1 MGWLTL
7 NFIYMANSLQGQN
20 DITCR
25 AGFLGLLHWLPRS
38 LPISAHT
45 QPTPTHQAT
54 MSKPETNKE
63 HDTLALRLTAI
74 LRKLNDGERL
84 VPRELA
90 DEFNVGIRTI
100 QRDLTERLS
109 FLDLEKTNGAYSL
122 PTRNLGKLGFDDMQ
136 RFASLA
142 GVSGLFPSLDSGF
155 LRTLL
160 NAHIK
165 NSSTL
170 LVQGPS
176 YEELGDKRDL
186 FERLDQAIQ
195 ERRLIAFTYQKDTGP
210 KTYTAAEPYK
220 LINHAGVWYLAAVDN
235 GQMKAFTFSKIDGL
249 NVSLACFVRELH
261 HEQMLLDEDSIW
273 LKANKTEVVLKVSKP
288 AAHYFLRRKLIGGQ
302 TIEKE
307 LEDGGLIVSGKVA
320 HPNQIL
326 PIVRY
331 WLPNVRI
338 ISPEG
343 LQTDMEREM
352 RGYLEK

>member
-1 MGWLTL
+1 MPKTE
-7 NFIYMANSLQGQN
+7 
-20 DITCR
+20 
-25 AGFLGLLHWLPRS
+25 P
-38 LPISAHT
+38 
-45 QPTPTHQAT
+45 
-54 MSKPETNKE
+54 KE
-63 HDTLALRLTAI
+63 HDTLATRLTAI
-74 LRKLNDGERL
+74 LRKLNDGEKL

-90 DEFNVGIRTI
+90 DEFNVDIRTI
-100 QRDLTERLS
+100 QRDLNHRLE
-109 FLDLEKTNGAYSL
+109 FLDLQKTEDGYSL
-122 PTRNLGKLGFDDMQ
+122 PARNLGKLGFADLQ

-155 LRTLL
+155 LRGLL
-160 NAHIK
+160 NAHIN
-165 NSSTL
+165 NSSAL
-170 LVQGPS
+170 MVKGHN
-176 YEELGDKRDL
+176 YESLGDKRPL
-186 FERLDQAIQ
+186 FEQLEQAIQ
-195 ERRLIAFTYQKDTGP
+195 ECRLISFTYQKDSGP
-210 KTYTAAEPYK
+210 KTYAAAEPYK
-220 LINHAGVWYLAAVDN
+220 LINHTGVWYLAAVDN
-235 GQMKAFTFSKIDGL
+235 GQMKAFTFSKVDML
-249 NVSLACFVRELH
+249 DVSLACFAREMP

-343 LQTDMEREM
+343 LQADMEREM
-352 RGYLEK
+352 RGYLNLL

>member
-1 MGWLTL
+1 MPKP
-7 NFIYMANSLQGQN
+7 
-20 DITCR
+20 D
-25 AGFLGLLHWLPRS
+25 
-38 LPISAHT
+38 
-45 QPTPTHQAT
+45 THNA
-54 MSKPETNKE
+54 ER
-63 HDTLALRLTAI
+63 DTLAPRLTAI
-74 LRKLNDGERL
+74 LRKLNDGEKL

-100 QRDLTERLS
+100 QRDLTERLA
-109 FLDLEKTNGAYSL
+109 FLDLEKSNGAYSL
-122 PTRNLGKLGFDDMQ
+122 PVHNLGRLGFADLQ

-160 NAHIK
+160 NAHLK
-165 NSSTL
+165 NSSAL
-170 LVQGPS
+170 LVQGQS
-176 YEELGDKRDL
+176 FEDLGDKRAQFD
-186 FERLDQAIQ
+186 RTDQAIQ
-195 ERRLIAFTYQKDTGP
+195 EHRLLSFTYQKDTGP
-210 KTYTAAEPYK
+210 KTYAGAEPYK

-235 GQMKAFTFSKIDGL
+235 GQMKAFTFSKIEALD
-249 NVSLACFVRELH
+249 VSLACFVRETH

-273 LKANKTEVVLKVSKP
+273 LNANKTEVVLKVSKP
-288 AAHYFLRRKLIGGQ
+288 AAHYFLRRKLIGSQ

-331 WLPNVRI
+331 WIPNVRI

-343 LQTDMEREM
+343 LQTTLEVEM
-352 RGYLEK
+352 KAYLHL

>member
-7 NFIYMANSLQGQN
+7 NFIYMANSLQGQS

-25 AGFLGLLHWLPRS
+25 VGFLGLLHWLPHR
-38 LPISAHT
+38 LPISTHT

-54 MSKPETNKE
+54 MHKPETKE

-100 QRDLTERLS
+100 QRDLIERLS

-122 PTRNLGKLGFDDMQ
+122 PTRNLGKLGFADLQ

-343 LQTDMEREM
+343 LQADMEREM
-352 RGYLEK
+352 RGYLE